1 MSQQLLDLYALAGA
15 ETEREREEKVFLSPP
30 HPQSESVDWMFC
42 GALLAGFILL
52 AYATVYGDLF
62 HPLWM
67 AAEGHR
73 WGHLIMRPS
82 ILVLGLGTGLLVF
95 RTVFWLRYRPFPSS
109 SWAVAPSLTVVIP
122 AYNEGAMVMNSIESV
137 SNASYPREKLELFVV
152 DDGSTDDTWSY
163 MRQAASRYPGRITTV
178 RLRKNR
184 GKRAAL
190 EVGFRRARGEI
201 IVTVDSDSVIA
212 PNSLLAIT
220 GPFRDRRVGAV
231 SGNVRVYNRER
242 GIIPRMLHVQY
253 ILSFDLMRAVESS
266 YGTVYCCPGALTAY
280 RTSIVREVLED
291 WLKQT
296 FLGAPCTYGEDR
308 AITNMILAAGY
319 NTVYQ
324 RSAHVHT
331 MAPENYTQL
340 CRMFLRWDRSYI
352 REELRFLQIV
362 WKRPLRPRLIALC
375 DRIVTNLRHPVNYA
389 SLILLASL
397 VVGNP
402 LMIFRV
408 LAAIGLVS
416 LFNMIYYLRTE
427 PSKDFVYGVFYSY
440 FAFFALFW
448 IFPYS
453 AFTLRSRSWLTR

>member
-1 MSQQLLDLYALAGA
+1 MSLQCLDLSALAAA
-15 ETEREREEKVFLSPP
+15 EAKREHNEEAFLS
-30 HPQSESVDWMFC
+30 HPQSERWDWIFSS
-42 GALLAGFILL
+42 ALLLGFSLL
-52 AYATVYGDLF
+52 AYVTVYGNLF

-82 ILVLGLGTGLLVF
+82 MLVLALGTALLGF

-109 SWAVAPSLTVVIP
+109 SWADAPSLTVVIP
-122 AYNEGAMVMNSIESV
+122 AYNEGAMVMNSIESIMQ
-137 SNASYPREKLELFVV
+137 ASYPRERLELFVV
-152 DDGSTDDTWSY
+152 DDGSTDDTWNY
-163 MRQAASRYPGRITTV
+163 MRQAAGRYPGRVTAV
-178 RLRKNR
+178 RLPKNR

-190 EVGFRRARGEI
+190 EVGFRRARGEVV
-201 IVTVDSDSVIA
+201 VTVDSDSVIA
-212 PNSLLAIT
+212 PNALLAIT

-231 SGNVRVYNRER
+231 SGNVRVYNREQ

-280 RTSIVREVLED
+280 RASVVRQVIDD
-291 WLKQT
+291 WLNQT
-296 FLGAPCTYGEDR
+296 FLGARCTYGEDR
-308 AITNMILAAGY
+308 AITNLILAAGY

-331 MAPENYTQL
+331 VAPENYVQL

-352 REELRFLQIV
+352 REELRFLRIV
-362 WKRPLRPRLIALC
+362 WSRPLRSRLIALC
-375 DRIVTNLRHPVNYA
+375 DRVITNLRHPVNYA
-389 SLILLASL
+389 SLILIASL
-397 VVGNP
+397 VAGNP
-402 LMIFRV
+402 VIIFRV

-427 PSKDFVYGVFYSY
+427 PSKDFLYGVFYSY
-440 FAFFALFW
+440 FAFFGLFW
-448 IFPYS
+448 ILPYS
-453 AFTLRSRSWLTR
+453 ACTLRSRSWLTR

>member
-1 MSQQLLDLYALAGA
+1 MSLQLLDLFALGSA
-15 ETEREREEKVFLSPP
+15 EREEEFSRSSSHL
-30 HPQSESVDWMFC
+30 HAERWDWIFC
-42 GALLAGFILL
+42 SALVIAFSLI
-52 AYATVYGDLF
+52 AYATIYGDLF

-82 ILVLGLGTGLLVF
+82 MLVLALGSALLVF

-109 SWAVAPSLTVVIP
+109 SWVGAPSLTVVIP
-122 AYNEGAMVMNSIESV
+122 AYNEGAMVMNSIESIL
-137 SNASYPREKLELFVV
+137 NASYPREKLELFVV
-152 DDGSTDDTWSY
+152 DDGSTDNTWSY
-163 MRQAASRYPGRITTV
+163 ICEAASRYPGRITTV
-178 RLRKNR
+178 RLSRNQ

-190 EVGFRRARGEI
+190 EVGFRRARGEV

-212 PNSLLAIT
+212 ANALLAIT
-220 GPFRDRRVGAV
+220 GPFRDERVGAV
-231 SGNVRVYNRER
+231 SGNVRVYNRKE

-280 RTSIVREVLED
+280 RTNVVRQVLDE
-291 WLKQT
+291 WMKQT

-308 AITNMILAAGY
+308 AITNMILSAGY

-331 MAPENYTQL
+331 VAPENYSQL

-352 REELRFLQIV
+352 REELRFLRIV
-362 WKRPLRPRLIALC
+362 WKRPVRARVIALC
-375 DRIVTNLRHPVNYA
+375 DRLITNLRYPVNYA
-389 SLILLASL
+389 SLFLIASL
-397 VVGNP
+397 VVGKP
-402 LMIFRV
+402 EMIFRV

-427 PSKDFVYGVFYSY
+427 PSKDFLYGVCYSY
-440 FAFFALFW
+440 FAFFGLFW
-448 IFPYS
+448 ILPYS
-453 AFTLRSRSWLTR
+453 ACTLRSRSWLTR